1 MMIADL
7 TDTPHNLAQDI
18 LTINPAEYDVI
29 LAHGAWHKN
38 SVWRNIAILFLDNYF
53 HVAYPDFPYQNLH
66 GKPIQD
72 VTFEDYVDALRSRIE
87 ASTRKVILIG
97 HSSAGLVL
105 QELLG
110 HPKVALY
117 IFINAFIIPVGT
129 CQFDHV
135 PPEAA
140 GFMTMLANARPDKC
154 VPVLDQKFHT
164 ANNIPAEIEPFV
176 ESKLMAGE
184 NPEITRK
191 LIEEELVPQALGL
204 FTGRV
209 SKDPATQAN
218 KAYLFCQNDMSLP
231 PGAFL
236 GMASLLGAEVFLTDG
251 GHEKLYV
258 NPQSVFVSLIQIIRK
273 KLGLRS

>member
-1 MMIADL
+1 MMITDL
-7 TDTPHNLAQDI
+7 TNTPHNLAQDI
-18 LTINPAEYDVI
+18 LAINPAEYDVI

-53 HVAYPDFPYQNLH
+53 HVAYPGFPGQGLY
-66 GKPIQD
+66 GKPMED
-72 VTFEDYVDALRSRIE
+72 VTFEDYVEALRDRIE
-87 ASTRKVILIG
+87 NSHRKVILIG

-110 HPKVALY
+110 HPKVVLY

-154 VPVLDQKFHT
+154 VPVLDQKFHN
-164 ANNIPAEIEPFV
+164 ANDIPVEPFV

-184 NPEITRK
+184 NSEITRK

-209 SKDPATQAN
+209 SKDPATLAN
-218 KAYLFCQNDMSLP
+218 KAYLFCQDDMSLP

-236 GMASLLGAEVFLTDG
+236 GMASLLGGEVFLTDG

-258 NPQSVFVSLIQIIRK
+258 NPQSVFECLIQIIRK
-273 KLGLRS
+273 KLGLRN